1 MVCGYCTSACIQ
13 LYTFISSDV
22 NKAVK
27 RVQAS
32 AEAGEIDLETLFS
45 AKSLDECSTGTDSG
59 SDCSSIVENGRFIV

>member
-22 NKAVK
+22 NKAVT

-45 AKSLDECSTGTDSG
+45 AKSLDECSTDSG
-59 SDCSSIVENGRFIV
+59 SDCSSIVENGRSIV